1 MKSPPRILA
10 HNLLRSVCGQLPDGS
25 PLIQPAIL
33 HAGECYDDCLSFL
46 RCFITTHTASNP
58 PHTAA
63 LEWYV
68 THFKAEFATIFAVC
82 RHVAYFPQKFN
93 PQIFA
98 DSLTETN
105 LWLGQSF
112 YRIANLIRAGHANY
126 SPVWIDSAIRVI
138 AAIEAGEVYSALIST
153 TNPNLILVDA
163 DIFEREAGDE
173 GHETV

>member
-10 HNLLRSVCGQLPDGS
+10 HNLLRSVCGQQPDGT

-33 HAGECYDDCLSFL
+33 YAGECYEETLNVLD
-46 RCFITTHTASNP
+46 RFITIHSGQHP
-58 PHTAA
+58 PQNANI
-63 LEWYV
+63 EWYLN
-68 THFKAEFATIFAVC
+68 HFKAEFATIFAVC
-82 RHVAYFPQKFN
+82 KHIAYFPQKFN

-138 AAIEAGEVYSALIST
+138 AAIEAGEIYSALTST